1 MKPIDELEPSVKM
14 NVRVPRD
21 VARAAEKLAHS
32 RGITLADW
40 IRVAVANQVVRE
52 LNPVKP

>member
-52 LNPVKP
+52 LNPVKS